1 MSTTSVATNVT
12 TDAIEDRTDRG
23 ELSIFLATP
32 AATDPR
38 HTYQLA
44 LDSILAAEALGY
56 SYAWVAEAHFN
67 SHIALA
73 AALTF
78 LAAAAHATDGIRL
91 GTAVV
96 PLAFDSPIRLA
107 ESAALV
113 NTLSNHRLELG
124 VGKGNPRGFSTDAY
138 NAFGLDE
145 GDRNEIFARALEGVK
160 AAIREPITAGDK
172 QVSIYPP
179 ATDLLDRIW
188 QATGD
193 HATAAGAGRA
203 GDGLMLF
210 RTVKDGVAGRV
221 QSPLIDSY
229 LEQFDHSAG
238 RPRIGISRSLLI
250 AGSRE
255 QAIAVA
261 AADFERRPDDHPI
274 GPGSLDPISVE
285 EFLVDGDVVFGSVE
299 DVTEALNRDAAVT
312 RSTNYLFNLPYA
324 APSSTAYNE
333 SLEMIATAIYP
344 HLRSKVS

>member
-23 ELSIFLATP
+23 ELSIFLATS
-32 AATDPR
+32 AAADPR
-38 HTYQLA
+38 HTYQVA
-44 LDSILAAEALGY
+44 LDSILTAEALGY

-73 AALTF
+73 VALTF
-78 LAAAAHATDGIRL
+78 LAAAAHATDRIRL

-96 PLAFDSPIRLA
+96 PLAFDHPIRLA

-113 NTLSNHRLELG
+113 NTLADHRLEFG

-145 GDRNEIFARALEGVK
+145 GDRNEIFARALEAVK

-193 HATAAGAGRA
+193 HATAAAAGKA

-210 RTVKDGVAGRV
+210 RTVKDGIAGEV

-238 RPRIGISRSLLI
+238 KPRIGISRSLLI
-250 AGSRE
+250 ASSRE
-255 QAIAVA
+255 QAIATA
-261 AADFERRPDDHPI
+261 IADFEARPDDHPF
-274 GPGSLDPISVE
+274 GPESLDAKSVE
-285 EFLVDGDVVFGSVE
+285 EFLVNVDVVFGSVD
-299 DVTEALNRDAAVT
+299 DVVEALNRDAAVA

-324 APSSTAYNE
+324 ATGSDAYKE
-333 SLEMIATAIYP
+333 SLGTIATEIYP
-344 HLRSKVS
+344 HLRSRVS